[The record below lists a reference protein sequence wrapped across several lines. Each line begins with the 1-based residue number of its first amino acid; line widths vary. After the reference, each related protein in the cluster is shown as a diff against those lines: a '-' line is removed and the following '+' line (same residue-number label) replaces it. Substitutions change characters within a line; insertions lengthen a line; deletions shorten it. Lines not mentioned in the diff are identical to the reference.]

1 MRARFRFRTAATGV
15 AVAALLLAACG
26 GADEPDEATSDDEA
40 LAMSED
46 DLVEESDTDAV
57 EEADHEDVDHDETA
71 DDHAEAATDEDLE
84 ASSEHP
90 ADDVE
95 EVADPQLRLVVADA
109 VDPVV
114 HVVDLATEQV
124 LDTFEVAAPGA
135 ALYRG
140 SEHRVVAAVQTDG
153 DTVDFLDAGSWAVG
167 HGDHAHYY
175 VREPRLL
182 DASLDTGTPIHL
194 TADFGQFVIFGD
206 DAGSAFLIEEDL
218 LVEEERLDG
227 DVVETGAPHHGGA
240 VLLSPELLAIS
251 GPAEG
256 QEGGLPD
263 EVWVL
268 HEGEQVGTFACPG
281 LHGEVNGGTWA
292 AFACSDRLLLLTAH
306 GDHADPR
313 EVFYPDELGEDFR
326 LGYVRAVDDSDVFVS
341 SRGDTLVFVDADAGE
356 LTAVELPAD
365 TATRSVV
372 DDDGNVLVL
381 TVDGI
386 LHLFDPASGELV
398 ASSDEPVTIDDGDDA
413 PRFNLVGGR
422 DRAYVPSPS
431 EGVVHEFA
439 TNDGLR
445 LARTID
451 LGGAPA
457 NLAYLGG
464 WPQ

>member
-1 MRARFRFRTAATGV
+1 MRARRRLSTATTV
-15 AVAALLLAACG
+15 AAAVALLLAACG
-26 GADEPDEATSDDEA
+26 DAEDPDDAVIDDEA
-40 LAMSED
+40 VVEEPGSEAAEEPED
-46 DLVEESDTDAV
+46 DVAEEPEESDGH
-57 EEADHEDVDHDETA
+57 ADSTA
-71 DDHAEAATDEDLE
+71 DDHAEAD
-84 ASSEHP
+84 SEEP
-90 ADDVE
+90 AEDVE
-95 EVADPQLRLVVADA
+95 EVPDPQLRLVVADA

-124 LDTFEVAAPGA
+124 LDSFEVAAPGA

-140 SEHRVVAAVQTDG
+140 SEHRVVAAVQTAG
-153 DTVDFLDAGSWAVG
+153 DTVAFLDAGSWAVD

-182 DASLDTGTPIHL
+182 DASLDTGTPIHV

-206 DAGSAFLIEEDL
+206 DVGSAFLIEEDL

-240 VLLSPELLAIS
+240 VLLSPELVVIS
-251 GPAEG
+251 GPSEG
-256 QEGGLPD
+256 QEGGLAD

-281 LHGEVNGGTWA
+281 LHGEVNGGDWA
-292 AFACSDRLLLLTAH
+292 AFACSDRLLFLEAH
-306 GDHADPR
+306 GDHAHHR
-313 EVFYPDELGEDFR
+313 ELFYPDELGEDFR

-341 SRGDTLVFVDADAGE
+341 SRGDTLVFADADAGE
-356 LTAVELPAD
+356 LTAVELPAP
-365 TATRSVV
+365 TATRSTV

-386 LHLFDPASGELV
+386 LHLFDPATGELV